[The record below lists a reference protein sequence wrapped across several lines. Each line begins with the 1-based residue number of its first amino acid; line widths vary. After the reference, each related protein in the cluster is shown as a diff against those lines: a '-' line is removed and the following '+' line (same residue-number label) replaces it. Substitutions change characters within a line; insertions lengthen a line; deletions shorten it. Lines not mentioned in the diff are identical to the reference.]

1 MNKIDKL
8 CVWITNGI
16 FKGIYYITIPFKY
29 LLCFIPKV
37 FQRQYSF
44 CFLFN
49 YIVLSFPSVIILNVL
64 IDYHKEIKSLK
75 LLPYYILTLVILA
88 IYLIIIYFIYTLYKE
103 HSVYNNR
110 RNKYFVFSHSLFKF
124 ISQHKRVILLIIL
137 FLVNIIIGS
146 IGIRKIKQK
155 EKKYLLNEFPIIKD
169 TLLLSDIVILLFA
182 CSNVMIYTI
191 FVMAFFCVNN
201 HSCFCDVYFYD
212 NIYDKA
218 FQFDK
223 LPFYLQCIFKFYLFF
238 GLFDYRKMEAN
249 EEVASY
255 QSNANLNSNN
265 INTNEH
271 EQKSA

>member
-16 FKGIYYITIPFKY
+16 FKGIYYITIPFNY

-49 YIVLSFPSVIILNVL
+49 FILLSFPSVIILTVF

-75 LLPYYILTLVILA
+75 ILPYYILTLIMLA
-88 IYLIIIYFIYTLYKE
+88 IDLNMIFFIYTIYQE
-103 HSVYNNR
+103 HSIHNNR
-110 RNKYFVFSHSLFKF
+110 RNKYSLFSHKLFKY
-124 ISQHKRVILLIIL
+124 INQHKRVFIL
-137 FLVNIIIGS
+137 FLLFLANIIIGS
-146 IGIRKIKQK
+146 LAVRIIK
-155 EKKYLLNEFPIIKD
+155 EKEYLIDEFPIIKD
-169 TLLLSDIVILLFA
+169 TLLLSDIIILLFG
-182 CSNVMIYTI
+182 CSNLMIYSI
-191 FVMAFFCVNN
+191 LIMAFFCASNY
-201 HSCFCDVYFYD
+201 SCFCDLCFND
-212 NIYDKA
+212 NRYDKV

-238 GLFDYRKMEAN
+238 GLFDYRKMESN

-255 QSNANLNSNN
+255 QSNANLNSSN

-271 EQKSA
+271 EQKTV